1 MKRIVLPAIA
11 FLLAISLLVPPA
23 GVAAEGGHA
32 DPYAIVFEG
41 MAVVLVAASVGRW
54 AARCLKQSP
63 VLGELAAGILAGAL
77 LYHAGN
83 PAVVLLR
90 HADILKQAEATAMA
104 ELLTTMPGVGE
115 LVAQVIVGEIGT
127 DMRRFPSAAHLVSWA
142 GLCPRSDESAGKRRN
157 TRIRHGAP
165 WLKTTLVQAAWSAVA
180 KKNSYHRAQFQRL
193 KSRRGP
199 KKAIIAVAEQAGL
212 RLHKLETFLPF
223 HFFLIVVK

>member
-104 ELLTTMPGVGE
+104 EHVNWEEAVRSVLEDGNIGGETAEKVARVALLKDYPALDT
-115 LVAQVIVGEIGT
+115 LY
-127 DMRRFPSAAHLVSWA
+127 RSLLLVSSLGVTRLLFMV
-142 GLCPRSDESAGKRRN
+142 GLESS
-157 TRIRHGAP
+157 
-165 WLKTTLVQAAWSAVA
+165 L
-180 KKNSYHRAQFQRL
+180 
-193 KSRRGP
+193 
-199 KKAIIAVAEQAGL
+199 
-212 RLHKLETFLPF
+212 
-223 HFFLIVVK
+223 